1 MKPIHILLASLLFA
15 LAPSNVAAAPETLR
29 EFDSPEQR
37 QQYHQLLQELRCL
50 VCQNES
56 LASSGAG
63 LADDLR
69 NEVYRLYVIEDRSR
83 EETIGFL
90 TDRYG
95 DFVLYRPPMRPDT
108 WLLWFGPLLMLALGA
123 AVLITVIR
131 RRRRAAPVELEPE
144 ERERAERLLRG
155 EGD

>member
-1 MKPIHILLASLLFA
+1 MKPIHIVLVSLLLA
-15 LAPSNVAAAPETLR
+15 LAPANVPAAPETLR
-29 EFDSPEQR
+29 EFDSPQQR
-37 QQYHQLLQELRCL
+37 QQYHELLEELRCL

-83 EETIGFL
+83 EQTIEFL

-95 DFVLYRPPMRPDT
+95 DFVLYRPPMRSDT
-108 WLLWFGPLLMLALGA
+108 WLLWFGPLLMLTLGA
-123 AVLITVIR
+123 GVLIAVIR
-131 RRRRAAPVELEPE
+131 KRRRMAPVELEPA

-155 EGD
+155 QKD